1 MDSPLDAARLAAAA
15 ALAAGSGAPDGTVA
29 TWLPA
34 ICALVDAARGVVFV
48 HDAPHEHAHTTW
60 GEATADTADTV
71 ALRLP
76 LMAGEQAVG
85 TLEVARA
92 AARPFTDADRLLL
105 TLVTP
110 RLAFAIERQ
119 RLLEAESAARR
130 AAADAVALLRQQ
142 EERFEAMVDGAVEFI
157 GLTRL
162 DGSVLEVNRAALAL
176 VGTTRAA
183 VVDRP
188 FWDTPWWAHDPAQ
201 RERLRT
207 AMVAAA
213 GGTDG
218 GFEATHVAAD
228 GRLVIVDFSVRAVRD
243 RMDLLTFL
251 VVEGTDVTV
260 RTRER
265 AELSRSRDELA
276 ARVSAQAGRLARA
289 QDALEETQALHRAVV
304 ETIVDGIVVID
315 QTGIMEWTNRATQQ
329 MFGYDAADL
338 IGRNVSMLMPAGDSA
353 GHDAYLRR
361 YLSTGERRII
371 GIGREVRGRRKDGRE
386 FPLYLAVGETTV
398 NEDRKFTGIVRDL
411 SETKRLEQLLQE
423 RQTLARIG
431 ELAAVVAHEV
441 RNPLAAIRG
450 VVEVIQTRF
459 DEGTS
464 ERKVL
469 GDLLTRVDS
478 LDHLV
483 GDLLVYARP
492 APPVFRRAWVLALV
506 RDTATL
512 VANDPAATPM
522 RIEITGDDVELWL
535 DPAQMGRAVLNLMTN
550 AAQAMRPQGVVRV
563 SGAKVGDRYQVTFA
577 DDGPGMPADVMER
590 CLEPFFTTKTRGT
603 GLGLPI
609 AKRVVDEHGGS
620 FAIATAPG
628 AGTKVTIELPMMPTD
643 AD

>member
-1 MDSPLDAARLAAAA
+1 MPTPDPSLDAARLAAAA
-15 ALAAGSGAPDGTVA
+15 SLAAGSGATDGDLATV
-29 TWLPA
+29 LPA
-34 ICALVDAARGVVFV
+34 VCGLVDASRGTVFV
-48 HDAPHEHAHTTW
+48 HDTRHEHARTTW
-60 GEATADTADTV
+60 GDRLADGAV
-71 ALRLP
+71 LRLP
-76 LMAGEQAVG
+76 LAIGDDEVG
-85 TLEVARA
+85 ALEVERPQG
-92 AARPFTDADRLLL
+92 RPFTDADRLLL
-105 TLVTP
+105 TLIAP

-119 RLLEAESAARR
+119 RLLAAEAAARR

-142 EERFEAMVDGAVEFI
+142 EERFEAMVDGAFEFI

-162 DGSVLEVNRAALAL
+162 DGTVLEVNRAALA
-176 VGTTRAA
+176 VVATTHEA
-183 VVDRP
+183 VVDQP
-188 FWDTPWWAHDPAQ
+188 FWDTPWWSHDEAQ
-201 RERLRT
+201 RARLRA
-207 AMVAAA
+207 AMAAAA
-213 GGTDG
+213 GGADG
-218 GFEATHVAAD
+218 QFEATHVAAD
-228 GRLVIVDFSVRAVRD
+228 GRPVVVDFSVRGIRD
-243 RMDLLTFL
+243 RAGVLTYL
-251 VVEGTDVTV
+251 VVEGSDVTA
-260 RTRER
+260 RSRER
-265 AELSRSRDELA
+265 AELARSRDELA

-315 QTGIMEWTNRATQQ
+315 QAGVMEWTNRATQQ
-329 MFGYDAADL
+329 MFGYDAAEL
-338 IGRNVSMLMPAGDSA
+338 AGRNVSMLMPPADSSS
-353 GHDAYLRR
+353 HDGYLRR

-398 NEDRKFTGIVRDL
+398 NEERKFTGIVRDL

-459 DEGTS
+459 AEGS
-464 ERKVL
+464 SDRKVL

-492 APPVFRRAWVLALV
+492 APPVFRRVHVLALV

-512 VANDPAATPM
+512 VANDKAATPL
-522 RIEITGDDVELWL
+522 RFEITGDDVELWL

-563 SGAKVGDRYQVTFA
+563 SGAKIGERYQVTFA
-577 DDGPGMPADVMER
+577 DDGPGMPADVMQR

-609 AKRVVDEHGGS
+609 AKRVVDEHGGA
-620 FAIATAPG
+620 FTIATAPG
-628 AGTKVTIELPMMPTD
+628 AGTKVTIELPLMPAD